1 MEVLEF
7 ENCVQIIN
15 VIIGVND
22 AIDFLCTSGIGNLL
36 ICDVKFTLTTENN
49 GVYTTELIKPESV
62 ICWTD
67 EQYCVPVT
75 DCNDGAFVGTVDYDL
90 CVLFARIVLSKLFT
104 FFPERKTLETD
115 LEIIIH
121 TRQDNT
127 CYGYTVIGI
136 KTQIH
141 IFVGHHVSETHFLGT
156 LAHEISH
163 FLTDGNISDHGD
175 FWKTV
180 FCCVMCLLKT
190 FIDEND
196 VHEMMV
202 ASRGANVMEK

>member
-75 DCNDGAFVGTVDYDL
+75 DCNDGAFVGNVDYDL
-90 CVLFARIVLSKLFT
+90 CVLFARVVLSKLCT
-104 FFPERKTLETD
+104 FFRYRLGHYSTYKK
-115 LEIIIH
+115 
-121 TRQDNT
+121 RQHLLWLHCDRYPNADS
-127 CYGYTVIGI
+127 
-136 KTQIH
+136 H
-141 IFVGHHVSETHFLGT
+141 IF
-156 LAHEISH
+156 
-163 FLTDGNISDHGD
+163 
-175 FWKTV
+175 
-180 FCCVMCLLKT
+180 
-190 FIDEND
+190 
-196 VHEMMV
+196 
-202 ASRGANVMEK
+202 EKSLNH